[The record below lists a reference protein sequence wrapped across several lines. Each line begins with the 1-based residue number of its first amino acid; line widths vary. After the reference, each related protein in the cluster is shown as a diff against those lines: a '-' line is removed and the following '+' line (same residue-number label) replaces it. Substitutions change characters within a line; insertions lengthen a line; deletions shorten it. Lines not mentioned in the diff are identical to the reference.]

1 MVLIKDNLHCTTS
14 HLHRIKLRWI
24 QQKCWSPVSR
34 AVGGR
39 DNCVV
44 FPHWLLEPLI
54 PALYVFSAV
63 CPVLNSPCLT
73 MAQDSPVHILC
84 FLEHV
89 TLVCVNIQPLCVC
102 VCICALASSV
112 PYVKLLPVSLWIQ
125 ISIWLHLLFLFKDD
139 CSYKK
144 YETKKAK
151 VSSKFSITSNKIYL
165 FRKISAKP
173 ELLKW

>member
-1 MVLIKDNLHCTTS
+1 MVLIKDNNLHCTTS
-14 HLHRIKLRWI
+14 HLHRIKLDESNRSAEVL
-24 QQKCWSPVSR
+24 CPR

-63 CPVLNSPCLT
+63 CPILNSPCLT

-89 TLVCVNIQPLCVC
+89 TLVCVNI
-102 VCICALASSV
+102 
-112 PYVKLLPVSLWIQ
+112 
-125 ISIWLHLLFLFKDD
+125 
-139 CSYKK
+139 
-144 YETKKAK
+144 
-151 VSSKFSITSNKIYL
+151 
-165 FRKISAKP
+165 
-173 ELLKW
+173 

>member
-39 DNCVV
+39 DNCVL

-63 CPVLNSPCLT
+63 CPILNSPCLT

-102 VCICALASSV
+102 VCICALAPSV
-112 PYVKLLPVSLWIQ
+112 PYVKLCYRSPSG
-125 ISIWLHLLFLFKDD
+125 
-139 CSYKK
+139 YKFPSGYIFSFYLRMIVVIK
-144 YETKKAK
+144 SMKQKKQK
-151 VSSKFSITSNKIYL
+151 VPPNSQ
-165 FRKISAKP
+165 
-173 ELLKW
+173 